1 MKNRKSFTL
10 MELLVVITIIAVLAA
25 VSIPQVIGVIQRAQ
39 DTAIR
44 MNMRVML
51 TEATRI
57 SILEGDLSRIHCNT
71 GGHPDILAICE
82 TVRAHSPHPAQL
94 RSSATARA
102 FWIRA
107 PLHDGTF
114 WRVDHTGFAGRDL
127 GDYIARWDMDEGSDQ
142 VVGDTTGTNPGTR
155 GPTTAVEAQDPT
167 WAVGYLTFDGAN
179 DFINRSGTTSLD
191 NITDAVT
198 VEAWINTRAFGVNQ
212 YRGMV
217 SKRSPHVI
225 DGCQVGY
232 GLVSSWGHGH
242 EGRDVWFAVHT
253 EATLSDCGNWVE
265 ANMTLSLDRWY
276 HIVGTYDS
284 TTGRQ
289 QIYVDGFL
297 RNTRNWAIGTRIRV
311 STGTP
316 LKIGRNYLAHW
327 VFNGFIDNVRIY
339 NRALTAEEVRISFL
353 RGR

>member
-39 DTAIR
+39 DVAIR
-44 MNMRVML
+44 TSMRVML

-71 GGHPDILAICE
+71 GGHPDILAICD

-94 RSSATARA
+94 RSSATTRT

-142 VVGDTTGTNPGTR
+142 VVGDVTGTNPGTR
-155 GPTTAVEAQDPT
+155 GPTTTPEPQDPT
-167 WAVGYLTFDGAN
+167 WAVDHLTFDGVNDWVDIPFNFGRPTHLTISLWFRTTAAAQKALFGQAN
-179 DFINRSGTTSLD
+179 TKPPTTPPSHVPTITIRADGRIRAEFWTVGTGAITTTTVHNDGAWHYVAFVGSGTSQELFV
-191 NITDAVT
+191 NGVS
-198 VEAWINTRAFGVNQ
+198 VGTRAGT
-212 YRGMV
+212 
-217 SKRSPHVI
+217 I
-225 DGCQVGY
+225 DH
-232 GLVSSWGHGH
+232 SW
-242 EGRDVWFAVHT
+242 W
-253 EATLSDCGNWVE
+253 TLS
-265 ANMTLSLDRWY
+265 T
-276 HIVGTYDS
+276 IGTGFGD
-284 TTGRQ
+284 TGR
-289 QIYVDGFL
+289 GFPS
-297 RNTRNWAIGTRIRV
+297 NAW
-311 STGTP
+311 
-316 LKIGRNYLAHW
+316 YY
-327 VFNGFIDNVRIY
+327 FNGHIDNVRIY
-339 NRALTAEEVRISFL
+339 NRALTSEEVRVSFL

>member
-1 MKNRKSFTL
+1 

-39 DTAIR
+39 DVAIR
-44 MNMRVML
+44 TSMRVML

-71 GGHPDILAICE
+71 GGHPDILVICD

-94 RSSATARA
+94 RSSATSRT

-127 GDYIARWDMDEGSDQ
+127 AGYVARWDMDEGSDQ
-142 VVGDTTGTNPGTR
+142 VVGDATGTNPGTR
-155 GPTTAVEAQDPT
+155 GPTTTLEPQDPT

-179 DFINRSGTTSLD
+179 DFIQVPDSASLD
-191 NITDAVT
+191 IAGNTITM
-198 VEAWINTRAFGVNQ
+198 EAWVRPAANVAEGMIINKDGSYQIALHNSVFRAAIETVAAGAWGWGGSQAVSLNVWSHLVFVYDGTNWNFYINGVL
-212 YRGMV
+212 RETI
-217 SKRSPHVI
+217 PP
-225 DGCQVGY
+225 VG
-232 GLVSSWGHGH
+232 GQ
-242 EGRDVWFAVHT
+242 T
-253 EATLSDCGNWVE
+253 GNILPSV
-265 ANMTLSLDRWY
+265 
-276 HIVGTYDS
+276 
-284 TTGRQ
+284 
-289 QIYVDGFL
+289 YV
-297 RNTRNWAIGTRIRV
+297 
-311 STGTP
+311 
-316 LKIGRNYLAHW
+316 LKISNRVWIPSH
-327 VFNGFIDNVRIY
+327 FNGSVDNVRIY